1 MSVDRPPPI
10 ATVPRAAYLHVPFCL
25 HRCGYCDF
33 TVLAGRDDLSTA
45 YLDAIER
52 ELAALE
58 HPREVDTLFI
68 GGGTPTHLT
77 APELDRLCGTLARWL
92 PLAEG
97 GEWSVEA
104 NPHDLPNEKLD
115 ALAAAGVNRISL
127 GVQSFDPAV
136 LETLE
141 RSHSPEQAADAAAR
155 CRERFASVSVDLI
168 FGVPRQTVESWTRTL
183 DAAIATDVPHVS
195 AYGLTFEKGT
205 AFWTRRLRGT
215 LAEPCEEAARAMQ
228 SEAMRRLPSAGL
240 VQYEISNFARPG
252 HRCRHNETYWRAE
265 PFFGFGPGAAS
276 LIDGVRR
283 LNHRSATTYLRRVL
297 AGESPEMETEPLDRE
312 TLARELIMLRLRTVE
327 GLSLARFEQVADQSL
342 DAFAPGV
349 ADAMADR
356 DWLIRSDDF
365 VRLSDEGRFVA
376 DEVIAAFF

>member
-265 PFFGFGPGAAS
+265 PFLGFGPGAAS

-327 GLSLARFEQVADQSL
+327 GLSLARFEQVANQSL

>member
-115 ALAAAGVNRISL
+115 GLAAAGVNRISL

-265 PFFGFGPGAAS
+265 PFLGFGPGAAS

-327 GLSLARFEQVADQSL
+327 GLSLARFERVANQSL

>member
-327 GLSLARFEQVADQSL
+327 GLSLARFEQVANQSL
-342 DAFAPGV
+342 DSFAPGV